1 MPLKCGKRNHFIAKC
16 KSKEVKAVNG
26 LGQLDGESMIKL
38 DETVPPVQHAPRRI
52 AVALRPR
59 LKKALDDLEA
69 QDVVALVTTP
79 TSWISSIVA
88 VPKKNGKLHICLD
101 PKDLNRAIQRKNYQL
116 PTVEDNAIRLH

>member
-1 MPLKCGKRNHFIAKC
+1 MPLKCGKRNHLIAKC

-59 LKKALDDLEA
+59 LKKALDDCRGSGDHTH
-69 QDVVALVTTP
+69 QVD
-79 TSWISSIVA
+79 
-88 VPKKNGKLHICLD
+88 KLHCRSTQ
-101 PKDLNRAIQRKNYQL
+101 KEWKVA
-116 PTVEDNAIRLH
+116 HMS

>member
-1 MPLKCGKRNHFIAKC
+1 MGSEMCIR
-16 KSKEVKAVNG
+16 
-26 LGQLDGESMIKL
+26 D
-38 DETVPPVQHAPRRI
+38 R
-52 AVALRPR
+52 LRPR